1 MNMIWVWILVCT
13 FVIDGAI
20 RIVMFLNDK
29 RSTYRTLNG
38 LWQDKTSRSLKDLY
52 KTFLSAVNINLHRFG
67 IQGEFPIEEIEING
81 N

>member
-38 LWQDKTSRSLKDLY
+38 LCQDKTSRSLKDLY
-52 KTFLSAVNINLHRFG
+52 KTFLSAVNINLAKAGPSIFLFVR
-67 IQGEFPIEEIEING
+67 N
-81 N
+81 